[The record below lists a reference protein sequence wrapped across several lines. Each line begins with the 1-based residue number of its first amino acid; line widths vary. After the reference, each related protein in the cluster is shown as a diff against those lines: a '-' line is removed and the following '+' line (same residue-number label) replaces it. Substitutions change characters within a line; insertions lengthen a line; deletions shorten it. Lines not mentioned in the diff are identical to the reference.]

1 MGLPSVSTVS
11 RCDTETKFVGG
22 INGSVVQK
30 SAKLYDGNLVI
41 EASDEARVRR

>member
-11 RCDTETKFVGG
+11 RSDTEEKFVGG
-22 INGSVVQK
+22 INGSVMRR
-30 SAKLYDGNLVI
+30 SATLYQSNLVI